1 MTARAVDRVL
11 SFDLWQTQYV
21 FALFAFLVNVGFS
34 VVPFVMAKLKK
45 SCEFSFYL
53 QIYRVFLLALI
64 YVP

>member
-21 FALFAFLVNVGFS
+21 FALFAFLVNMGLS

-45 SCEFSFYL
+45 SC
-53 QIYRVFLLALI
+53 
-64 YVP
+64 

>member
-45 SCEFSFYL
+45 SCKFSFYL